1 MPKRGRPL
9 SQASEAAGVEP
20 LHTDARVDFAPVV
33 DQPEVEEHHAG
44 SAKPDRVADVAG
56 RDVPSEVHTL
66 DPASGVVVAV
76 DLRGKATVS
85 CSVGASVQ
93 EARGVKEGGKEVVTR
108 TKAKSVKVNKDMPGS
123 DGGVK
128 GKAES
133 RALLTTEMAVK
144 RGQGKQSAM
153 SKKPPLSKEKVIVI
167 VEAVTGGIGEDLP
180 SKTAAVPG
188 KGKEKV
194 NKPKEAMRSV

>member
-44 SAKPDRVADVAG
+44 SVKPDQVADVAVC
-56 RDVPSEVHTL
+56 DVPSEVYTS
-66 DPASGVVVAV
+66 DPASGMAVAA

-93 EARGVKEGGKEVVTR
+93 EARGVKEGGNEVVTR
-108 TKAKSVKVNKDMPGS
+108 TKAKSVKVNKDMPCS

-128 GKAES
+128 GKAENI
-133 RALLTTEMAVK
+133 ALLTKEMAVK
-144 RGQGKQSAM
+144 HGQGKQPAM
-153 SKKPPLSKEKVIVI
+153 SKV
-167 VEAVTGGIGEDLP
+167 
-180 SKTAAVPG
+180 AVPG

-194 NKPKEAMRSV
+194 NKPKEAMRSEAANVETAR